1 MTPVVG
7 RLDTPSNTTSNTR
20 GAAAAAAAGG
30 RRMNPLLQQHQQQQ
44 PQQPL
49 GEKEHGARIRDMV
62 MRAAHEGY
70 VEEDEVGGDG
80 GGPAWRTPLASVDSL
95 SRQLKDTWENFNA
108 NFAAMGEP
116 RGVGGREV
124 GGGGHMLPEY

>member
-1 MTPVVG
+1 M
-7 RLDTPSNTTSNTR
+7 
-20 GAAAAAAAGG
+20 
-30 RRMNPLLQQHQQQQ
+30 MPLLQQ
-44 PQQPL
+44 PPL

-70 VEEDEVGGDG
+70 VEEDEGGGWRGGDG
-80 GGPAWRTPLASVDSL
+80 GGAPWRTPLASVDSL
-95 SRQLKDTWENFNA
+95 SRQLKDTWDTFNA

-116 RGVGGREV
+116 KGGRGREA